1 MKLSFVIAGMQK
13 AGTTALW
20 HFLRQHPELFLSE
33 KKELHFFDDETLN
46 WRDPDY
52 DLMHHSHFSGA
63 DTSQLCGE
71 ATPIYTYW
79 PPALNR
85 LCAYHANIKI
95 IVSLR
100 CPIDRAFSHW
110 AMETRRGAETL
121 PFSDAIR
128 TGRNRLTQSSELPGI
143 HRVFSY
149 VERGFYCEQLDRL
162 YSLFPKGNILL
173 VQQELLQSHHELML
187 DRICDFLR
195 VNRFLEYPDQDIVFP
210 KGTTREY
217 LPPITAPDR
226 HFLNDLYA
234 DDLQRLADK
243 YGISF
248 SSGQ

>member
-46 WRDPDY
+46 WHDPDY
-52 DLMHHSHFSGA
+52 DLMYHKHFSGA
-63 DTSQLCGE
+63 DISQQCGE

-85 LCAYHANIKI
+85 LRAYHANIKI
-95 IVSLR
+95 IVLLR
-100 CPIDRAFSHW
+100 CPIDRAYSHW
-110 AMETRRGAETL
+110 AMETGRGAETL
-121 PFSDAIR
+121 SFSDAIR
-128 TGRNRLTQSSELPGI
+128 SGRKRLTQSGELPGI

-149 VERGFYCEQLDRL
+149 VERGFYSEQLNRL
-162 YSLFPKGNILL
+162 YSLFPKRNILL
-173 VQQELLQSHHELML
+173 VQQDVMQSHHELIL

-195 VNRFLEYPDQDIVFP
+195 VNRFQKYPVQDAVFH
-210 KGTTREY
+210 KGTTKNI
-217 LPPITAPDR
+217 LPPIAKPDR
-226 HFLNDLYA
+226 HYLEDLYI
-234 DDLQRLADK
+234 DDLHCLATK

-248 SSGQ
+248 SWD